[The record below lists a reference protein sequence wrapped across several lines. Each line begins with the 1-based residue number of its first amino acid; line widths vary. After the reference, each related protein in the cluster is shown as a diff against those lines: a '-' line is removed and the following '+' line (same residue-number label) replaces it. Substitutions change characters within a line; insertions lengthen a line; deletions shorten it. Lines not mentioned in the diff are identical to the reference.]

1 MLSLLMVV
9 VFVVFLF
16 LRMPVSI
23 AIGLSTLP
31 PLMLMDRDLAIL
43 PQFMLKGVN
52 SVALLSVPFFIL
64 AGNLFSALGLAT
76 RIWTFARTMVGHFRG
91 GLAHVM
97 LLAWVPLAFP
107 RWSGPATAGSLQAP

>member
-9 VFVVFLF
+9 VFVVLLF

-43 PQFMLKGVN
+43 PQFML
-52 SVALLSVPFFIL
+52 
-64 AGNLFSALGLAT
+64 
-76 RIWTFARTMVGHFRG
+76 
-91 GLAHVM
+91 
-97 LLAWVPLAFP
+97 
-107 RWSGPATAGSLQAP
+107 